1 MQYFARLRIAGK
13 LTVIVMGIVLL
24 FAILAGALL
33 MATLSDIMRA
43 SLERRGQSVAAEV
56 AELSSDALQTG
67 NLFALE
73 ELIHTAKRNN
83 DFVAYIF
90 LLDEEG
96 RVMAHTFTKGMP
108 LHLRELHGG
117 GSAEPEVLRV
127 DTSRGQIQ
135 DIYWPIEEGAL
146 GSVRVGVSEHALREI
161 LVANLLKMLV
171 ITVLILVL
179 AAVLIFRLSKI
190 LTRPLYHLM
199 ERAEH
204 ISKGHFSAR
213 AVTFPATDEIG
224 RLANAMNDMERHL
237 REGAQERSRLLRH
250 IITAQEAERK
260 RIAMELHDETGQT
273 LTALLFSL
281 RALAN
286 ETDDANMKKA
296 LLAIRDET
304 ADTLTRLR
312 NLAVELRPPALDELG
327 IEAALEK
334 LVADYR
340 RKHTVDIVL
349 ACTIEVPPSDVE
361 SLALYRIVQECLTN
375 IVRHAAASRARV
387 ELHAAERITLRVM
400 DNGIGITEERL
411 RAARRENHM
420 GLYGIAERVRLLAG
434 RMRRT
439 SQPPAWA
446 TVYEIELRGKGTIE
460 DESDDCG

>member
-24 FAILAGALL
+24 FAVLAGALML
-33 MATLSDIMRA
+33 ATLSDIMRA
-43 SLERRGQSVAAEV
+43 SLERRGLSVAAEV
-56 AELSSDALQTG
+56 AELSSEALQTG

-73 ELIHTAKRNN
+73 ELIHTEKRNN

-90 LLDEEG
+90 LLDTDG
-96 RVMAHTFTKGMP
+96 RVMAHTFPKGMP
-108 LHLRELHGG
+108 LHLRELHGEG
-117 GSAEPEVLRV
+117 GAEPEVLRA
-127 DTSRGQIQ
+127 DTSLGQIQ
-135 DIYWPIEEGAL
+135 DIRWPIEEGAL
-146 GSVRVGVSEHALREI
+146 GAVRVGVSEDALREL
-161 LVANLLKMLV
+161 LVSNLLKMLM
-171 ITVLILVL
+171 ITLGILLL
-179 AAVLIFRLSKI
+179 AAALIFRLSEI

-204 ISKGHFSAR
+204 ISKGHFTR
-213 AVTFPATDEIG
+213 RVITFPATDEIG

-260 RIAMELHDETGQT
+260 RIAMELHDESGQT

-286 ETDDANMKKA
+286 ETDDENMQKA

-312 NLAVELRPPALDELG
+312 SLAVELRPPALDELG

-340 RKHTVDIVL
+340 RKHAVDIEL
-349 ACTIEVPPSDVE
+349 TCTVEAVPGDVE
-361 SLALYRIVQECLTN
+361 SLAVYRIVQECLTN
-375 IVRHAAASRARV
+375 IVRHSQATRALIRLTAGARTV
-387 ELHAAERITLRVM
+387 LYVK
-400 DNGIGITEERL
+400 DNGIGITQERI
-411 RAARRENHM
+411 RAARRENHL
-420 GLYGIAERVRLLAG
+420 GIYGISERVRLLAG
-434 RMRRT
+434 RMEL
-439 SQPPAWA
+439 SAEPPEWT
-446 TVYEIELRGKGTIE
+446 TVYRIELRGKGE
-460 DESDDCG
+460 ADG